1 MGLFYTGKGDKGKS
15 IVGKKKIDKTSIEI
29 EALGDLDELNSL
41 LGIVRHRMLD
51 KRFKEIILDVQ
62 ENLFI
67 IQANVAGSMLARRS
81 FSGGG
86 VSKFKPPEFKDLKI
100 KELEKIIDNL
110 ERKIKP
116 AKKFIIPGAMEKSA
130 WLDYARAVSRRAERS
145 VLRFSKNYKLRTT
158 DYKLDPNILA
168 YLNRLSS
175 LFFALA
181 RMIVKESDK
190 SEKYPKYR

>member
-1 MGLFYTGKGDKGKS
+1 MKLFYTGKGDKGKS

-41 LGIVRHRMLD
+41 IGII
-51 KRFKEIILDVQ
+51 KSKIGNKNFKIILHNVQ

-67 IQANVAGSMLARRS
+67 IQANIAS
-81 FSGGG
+81 FMFP
-86 VSKFKPPEFKDLKI
+86 KFKPPEFKNLKI

-116 AKKFIIPGAMEKSA
+116 AKKFIVPGATEESA
-130 WLDYARAVSRRAERS
+130 WLDYARAVSRRVERNI
-145 VLRFSKNYKLRTT
+145 LRHSKKHYLNP
-158 DYKLDPNILA
+158 DILA
-168 YLNRLSS
+168 YANRLSS

-181 RMIVKESDK
+181 RMSVKKASCAER
-190 SEKYPKYR
+190 YPQYR